1 LRAKSPLAAP
11 LSILR
16 PERPLQSLNFCIES
30 GHPPTLAAGDF
41 RGLTR
46 ISHTGSVHRA
56 QVGESSSAT
65 TPYDEKWSF
74 LVPAAV
80 LLVLEEDAYDF
91 TATTTRN
98 GIYDMI

>member
-1 LRAKSPLAAP
+1 
-11 LSILR
+11 
-16 PERPLQSLNFCIES
+16 
-30 GHPPTLAAGDF
+30 
-41 RGLTR
+41 
-46 ISHTGSVHRA
+46 VHRA